1 MIRHIEPTEAGHP
14 TAGLEQ
20 RWDINISNLLP
31 FWILNLGGE
40 TAKQKFGGGL
50 PCSVPSKAHCRFF
63 VLCVLARCLRF
74 VPAASRGGM
83 LSVCRCLSAVCGMRC
98 ASLAACAYQVTRP
111 STSRPYPPDA
121 NANQCRRSNWV
132 VADERLAE
140 SPRWNPQ
147 CSLCKDAGIFVG
159 QTFPVTK
166 PFKHFL
172 ETFIIATYL
181 LIELDKGVEVPQNAL
196 PVCRL

>member
-1 MIRHIEPTEAGHP
+1 MIHHIEPTEAGHP

-40 TAKQKFGGGL
+40 TAKQPLGGAAVQCAIEGAL
-50 PCSVPSKAHCRFF
+50 PVL

-83 LSVCRCLSAVCGMRC
+83 LSVCCCLCAVCEMRC
-98 ASLAACAYQVTRP
+98 ASLAACAYLVTRP

-121 NANQCRRSNWV
+121 DANQCRRSNWV

-166 PFKHFL
+166 PFKHIL

-181 LIELDKGVEVPQNAL
+181 LIKLDKGVEVPQNAL

>member
-1 MIRHIEPTEAGHP
+1 M
-14 TAGLEQ
+14 
-20 RWDINISNLLP
+20 
-31 FWILNLGGE
+31 
-40 TAKQKFGGGL
+40 
-50 PCSVPSKAHCRFF
+50 PSKAHCRFF

-83 LSVCRCLSAVCGMRC
+83 LSVCCCLCAVCEMRC
-98 ASLAACAYQVTRP
+98 ASLAACAYLVTRP

-121 NANQCRRSNWV
+121 DANQCHRSNWV

-172 ETFIIATYL
+172 ETFIIATTCSSSSTR
-181 LIELDKGVEVPQNAL
+181 ESKSHRMRCPSADCESPTGDHMHLDHRRPPHGHRSWWAAPQ
-196 PVCRL
+196 PGDGT